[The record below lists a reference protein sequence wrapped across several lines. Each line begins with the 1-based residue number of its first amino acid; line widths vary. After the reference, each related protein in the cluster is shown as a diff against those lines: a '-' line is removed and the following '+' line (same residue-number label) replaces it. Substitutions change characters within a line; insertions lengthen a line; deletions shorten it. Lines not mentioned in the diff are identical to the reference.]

1 MTNRQWTLTD
11 APIERMPTLANFA
24 LRESPV
30 PVPGPGQALARTV
43 YISLDPYQWGYK
55 VKGLERPGDVLH
67 ARTVAQV
74 ETSNTPDWQPG
85 DFVHCLNGWSEYG
98 LIGAGV
104 PEHAYMKTRRIDPS
118 LGHPSLALGVLGM
131 NGLTAYAGLLVQG
144 QPEPGETVV
153 VSAATGG
160 VGQIVGQL
168 AKIRGCRVVG
178 IVSTEEKMRVAREDL
193 GYDAAVSHLSPDLPG
208 DLAKACPDGV
218 DVYFENVGGR
228 LFDATAALFNQ
239 GARRLLR
246 EGEGRAS
253 RPLGRP
259 ARRAP
264 RHGQRAFR
272 GRFRGQPFR
281 PLPRRCLP
289 LVCRGPDSLPRGHPR
304 RDRKCARR
312 LYRHDAGRKPRQDD
326 DPRLGRG
333 LSARADG
340 VTGFMRR
347 CIGHGRPQRGRV
359 RSKISGSCGIGA
371 NSSFTRGSWPGI
383 SSSGRP
389 ASRFTASCPSS
400 CRATSAVTGKGSPR
414 EMLS

>member
-208 DLAKACPDGV
+208 DLARACPDGV

-239 GARRLLR
+239 GARMTICGLIGERPDGSSAKGKAALLAR
-246 EGEGRAS
+246 SADLRAARNVTVNEHFVGDFVDSHFDRFLADVSRWYAEGRIHYREDIRDGIENAPAAYIDMMQGGNLGKTMIRAS
-253 RPLGRP
+253 
-259 ARRAP
+259 AEA
-264 RHGQRAFR
+264 
-272 GRFRGQPFR
+272 
-281 PLPRRCLP
+281 
-289 LVCRGPDSLPRGHPR
+289 
-304 RDRKCARR
+304 
-312 LYRHDAGRKPRQDD
+312 
-326 DPRLGRG
+326 
-333 LSARADG
+333 
-340 VTGFMRR
+340 
-347 CIGHGRPQRGRV
+347 
-359 RSKISGSCGIGA
+359 
-371 NSSFTRGSWPGI
+371 
-383 SSSGRP
+383 
-389 ASRFTASCPSS
+389 
-400 CRATSAVTGKGSPR
+400 
-414 EMLS
+414 